1 MKRRDQPEPAELPMA
16 TVAEVRAILEE
27 ANRLREAGVNL
38 HCHPVLERLEEV
50 SGSVLNYYVF
60 VCIPDDMK
68 LSAAEL
74 DAMAES
80 MPRYPRVAK

>member
-1 MKRRDQPEPAELPMA
+1 MKRRDQPAPAELPLA
-16 TVAEVRAILEE
+16 TVAEVREILEE

-38 HCHPVLERLEEV
+38 HYHPVLERLEEV
-50 SGSVLNYYVF
+50 CGNVLAVYVF
-60 VCIPDDMK
+60 AFTCDDMK